1 MTYRLLIALAMSI
14 GTAACGGGGGGGG
27 GGGTLSDPA
36 GGGSGDGSTS
46 SDPCGVSAQIDFI
59 ESTAKTF
66 YYWDQELAELDK
78 ANFDNPQTF
87 LDALTAPVRNDGSG
101 REKLGF
107 NYVTTVT
114 ADQAAITNR
123 SYYGF
128 GFRYELLD
136 NGNTF
141 YFSDTF
147 EESPAYVAGLR
158 RGQRLISVD
167 RGAGFE
173 TWESLVADGVTPS
186 EIFGPSDSPVTRVF
200 KVDDAGTERDI
211 EVTKAEVN
219 TPPIAGEPLLIARA
233 GNSPVGY
240 LHFRTFIRAAY
251 DATLPAYPEN
261 YPLPVAARTF
271 KDAGV
276 TDLIIDLRYNSGGL
290 LDVTRAFLDLLA
302 GSTADGERSYILKVN
317 DNPDNDYQDDIRSF
331 SPLPDTFEPIRI
343 AFIVTDAT
351 ASASELLINA
361 LDPHIEVALVGGPET
376 FGKAVGQSRFDMPDC
391 EHAIRLISFEIQNGL
406 GQGGYW
412 NGLVDT
418 GRFTLYPAIDDLTTS
433 FGNVNE
439 DSLEAALAWLNG
451 DLAKLSR
458 LAAKPRQT
466 QPRRIAP
473 FDAVWPIDEVPPLN
487 PDGSVRS
494 F

>member
-1 MTYRLLIALAMSI
+1 MSKQLIFALSLSVLV
-14 GTAACGGGGGGGG
+14 TACGGGGGGGG
-27 GGGTLSDPA
+27 GGGAPSNPTGVESP
-36 GGGSGDGSTS
+36 TV
-46 SDPCGVSAQIDFI
+46 DPCGVSAQIDFI
-59 ESTAKTF
+59 DSTAKTY
-66 YYWDQELAELDK
+66 YYWHEELAELDK
-78 ANFDNPQTF
+78 ADFSDPQKF

-101 REKLGF
+101 REKQGF
-107 NYVTTVT
+107 NYVTTVS

-128 GFRYELLD
+128 GFQYELLD

-167 RGAGFE
+167 MGAGFE
-173 TWESLVADGVTPS
+173 TWESLVADGVPPAQ
-186 EIFGPSDSPVTRVF
+186 IFGPNDEPVTRVF
-200 KVDDAGTERDI
+200 KIDDDGTTRDI

-251 DATLPAYPEN
+251 DATLSSYPVD

-271 KDAGV
+271 RDAGV
-276 TDLIIDLRYNSGGL
+276 TDLIIDLRYNGGGL

-302 GSTADGERSYILKVN
+302 GSTANGERSYILKVN
-317 DNPDNDYQDDIRSF
+317 DNPENKVQDDVRTF

-343 AFIVTDAT
+343 AFIVTEST

-361 LDPHIEVALVGGPET
+361 LDPYVEVALVGGPET
-376 FGKAVGQSRFDMPDC
+376 SGKAVGQSRFDMPDC
-391 EHAIRLISFEIQNGL
+391 EVALRLISFEIQNGL
-406 GQGGYW
+406 GQGAYW
-412 NGLVDT
+412 NGLVST
-418 GRFTLYPAIDDLTTS
+418 GRFTHYAAIDDVATP
-433 FGNVNE
+433 FGNVKE

-466 QPRRIAP
+466 QPRRVAP